1 MASNISLEV
10 KVIKRF
16 VNKSKR
22 DRYIQFVSSEKNR
35 VKFIKDLSHFN
46 FLEPSLFAPV
56 NGIEEDVILTSTEK
70 NGVANTTCYVISE
83 NKKIDAKFLNTKEA
97 ISATVGHGLGTM
109 LVFGDAEMIFYEC
122 ETMNIRY
129 ISKKVTQ

>member
-46 FLEPSLFAPV
+46 FLEPSLFTPV
-56 NGIEEDVILTSTEK
+56 NGIEEDIILTSTEK

-97 ISATVGHGLGTM
+97 IAATVGHGLGTM

-129 ISKKVTQ
+129 ISKKANQ